1 MKLSAINIKKE
12 SFLQGD
18 MVVWMILLALCM
30 ISIVEVYSASSR
42 MTYNSL
48 NYWDPVIEH
57 TTYILAGLFVAWLVH
72 KAHCKSFKGLSVLG
86 MVVSIALLFAVL
98 FLAVSDLVSVT
109 SCCCCR
115 WADRAFIR
123 QMKRQKAVSG
133 ERTPCEKRLFLC
145 LPGYC

>member
-98 FLAVSDLVSVT
+98 FMGKINGAARWIRILGIAVS
-109 SCCCCR
+109 C
-115 WADRAFIR
+115 
-123 QMKRQKAVSG
+123 
-133 ERTPCEKRLFLC
+133 
-145 LPGYC
+145 GYICNEPKTD